1 MTTVASQLRSLYRS
15 VLRELPHR
23 PISNSSPLRRRI
35 RTTFSTAS
43 STTPEQIARRLDQ
56 GQQFVQY
63 AKAQRLYV
71 TLLERYNPGMGM
83 DEDERVRLTMRRVGM
98 EVPEEWK
105 GGGGK
110 E

>member
-1 MTTVASQLRSLYRS
+1 MSNNASQARSLYRL

-23 PISNSSPLRRRI
+23 PLSSPSPVHQRI
-35 RTTFSTAS
+35 RTTFSTTS
-43 STTPEQIARRLDQ
+43 SNPEQLVRQLDQ
-56 GQQFVQY
+56 GHQFIQY
-63 AKAQRLYV
+63 AKAQRVYT

-83 DEDERVRLTMRRVGM
+83 DEEERVRLTMRRVGM

-105 GGGGK
+105 GGKK